1 MTANSLHIWMNIPS
15 FHQNDL
21 LNELSKYYDEFEVVY
36 AHEHDENRKLQGW
49 NSQIIQNYPSKII
62 RKDLNLWELIK
73 YIFNNRKS
81 VHIVNGIWAE
91 PSFFFVIMLLNFF
104 GANFLIY
111 SEAPLTIKKRTFIK
125 KTFLK
130 FLIKPLSKLLII
142 RAKGFL
148 AVSISGVNY
157 FQSLGVHPR
166 KIYRFGYFR
175 NIKINTYRNL
185 IPQRINLIF
194 IGQLIE
200 LKGIITLLEAI
211 KIVSKNNQ
219 SFHLTIVGTGKLAL
233 FLTSFVEKNK
243 LDKLVTFQGVVN
255 SDKITDYLEKA
266 DLLIFPSVSDGWGMV
281 VNEALQSNVPVL
293 ISDQCGAKELIK
305 HGYNGLIFKGNDLKS
320 LTENLLEFLAL
331 PIGKREMMKYNAG
344 KMRDKIR
351 IPIVSNYLN
360 LCIQQALNPIHL
372 KPIAPW
378 LND

>member
-1 MTANSLHIWMNIPS
+1 MNANSLHIWMNIPS

-21 LNELSKYYDEFEVVY
+21 FNELSKYFDEFEVVY
-36 AHEHDENRKLQGW
+36 ANEHDENRKLQGW
-49 NSQIIQNYPSKII
+49 NFEITQKYPSKII
-62 RKDLNLWELIK
+62 GKNLNVIELIG
-73 YIFNNRKS
+73 YLFSNRKS

-91 PSFFFVIMLLNFF
+91 PFFFFVIILLNIF

-111 SEAPLTIKKRTFIK
+111 SEAPITFKKRTFAK

-148 AVSISGVNY
+148 AVSVLGVDY
-157 FQSLGVHPR
+157 FQSLGVQPR

-175 NIKINTYRNL
+175 NIKLNTYKNQ

-211 KIVSKNNQ
+211 KIVSKNNK

-255 SDKITDYLEKA
+255 SDKIIDYIEKA
-266 DLLIFPSVSDGWGMV
+266 DLMIFPSISDGWGMV
-281 VNEALQSNVPVL
+281 VNEALQSSVPVL

-305 HGYNGLIFKGNDLKS
+305 DGYNGLIFKGNDLKS
-320 LTENLLEFLAL
+320 LTKNLMKFLAL
-331 PIGKREMMKYNAG
+331 PIEKRNMMKYNAG
-344 KMRDKIR
+344 KMGDKIR
-351 IPIVSNYLN
+351 IPVVSNYLN
-360 LCIQQALNPIHL
+360 LCIQHALNPIHP

>member
-1 MTANSLHIWMNIPS
+1 MNANSLHIWMNIPS

-21 LNELSKYYDEFEVVY
+21 FNELSKYFGEFEVIY

-62 RKDLNLWELIK
+62 RKDLNLLKLIG
-73 YIFNNRKS
+73 YSFSNRKS
-81 VHIVNGIWAE
+81 VHVVSGIWAE
-91 PSFFFVIMLLNFF
+91 PSFFFVIILLNIF
-104 GANFLIY
+104 GASFLIY
-111 SEAPLTIKKRTFIK
+111 SEAPLTTKKRTFIK

-130 FLIKPLSKLLII
+130 FLIKPLSNLLII

-148 AVSISGVNY
+148 AVSVLGVDY
-157 FQSLGVHPR
+157 FQSLGVQPR

-175 NIKINTYRNL
+175 NIKLNTYKNQ

-194 IGQLIE
+194 TGQLIE

-211 KIVSKNNQ
+211 KIVSKNNK

-255 SDKITDYLEKA
+255 SDKIIDYIEKA
-266 DLLIFPSVSDGWGMV
+266 DLMIFPSISDGWGMV
-281 VNEALQSNVPVL
+281 VNEALQSSVPVL

-305 HGYNGLIFKGNDLKS
+305 DGYNGLIFKGNDLKS
-320 LTENLLEFLAL
+320 LTKNLLEFLAL
-331 PIGKREMMKYNAG
+331 PIEKRNMMKYNAG
-344 KMRDKIR
+344 KMGDKIR
-351 IPIVSNYLN
+351 IPVVSNYLN
-360 LCIQQALNPIHL
+360 LCIQHALNPIHP

>member
-1 MTANSLHIWMNIPS
+1 MNANSLHIWMNIPS

-21 LNELSKYYDEFEVVY
+21 FNELSKYFGEFEVIY

-62 RKDLNLWELIK
+62 RKDLNLLKLIGYLFSK
-73 YIFNNRKS
+73 RKS

-91 PSFFFVIMLLNFF
+91 PAFFFVIILLNIF
-104 GANFLIY
+104 GASFLIY

-148 AVSISGVNY
+148 AVSVLGVDY
-157 FQSLGVHPR
+157 FQSLGVQPR

-175 NIKINTYRNL
+175 NIKLNTYKNQ

-200 LKGIITLLEAI
+200 LKGIINLLEAI
-211 KIVSKNNQ
+211 KIVSKNNK

-255 SDKITDYLEKA
+255 SDKIIDYIEKA
-266 DLLIFPSVSDGWGMV
+266 DLMIFPSISDGWGMV
-281 VNEALQSNVPVL
+281 VNEALQSSVPVL
-293 ISDQCGAKELIK
+293 ISHQCGAKELIK
-305 HGYNGLIFKGNDLKS
+305 DGYNGLIFKGNDLKS
-320 LTENLLEFLAL
+320 LTKNLMKFLAL
-331 PIGKREMMKYNAG
+331 PIEKRNMMKYNAG
-344 KMRDKIR
+344 KMGDKIR
-351 IPIVSNYLN
+351 IPVVSNYLN
-360 LCIQQALNPIHL
+360 LCIQHALNPIHP

>member
-1 MTANSLHIWMNIPS
+1 MNIPS

-21 LNELSKYYDEFEVVY
+21 FNELTKYFDEFEVIY
-36 AHEHDENRKLQGW
+36 AHEHDEKRKLQGW
-49 NSQIIQNYPSKII
+49 NFEIIENYSSKII
-62 RKDLNLWELIK
+62 GKDLNLWGLIG
-73 YIFNNRKS
+73 YVFNNRKS

-91 PSFFFVIMLLNFF
+91 PSFFFVIILLNIF

-125 KTFLK
+125 KIFLK
-130 FLIKPLSKLLII
+130 YFLKSISNLLII

-148 AVSISGVNY
+148 AVSFSGVDY
-157 FQSLGVHPR
+157 FQSLGVQPR

-175 NIKINTYRNL
+175 NIKLNTYKNQ

-200 LKGIITLLEAI
+200 LKGIVTLLEAI

-219 SFHLTIVGTGKLAL
+219 LFHLTIVGTGKLAP

-243 LDKLVTFQGVVN
+243 LDKLVTFQGVVD
-255 SDKITDYLEKA
+255 SDKVTDYLEKA
-266 DLLIFPSVSDGWGMV
+266 DLLIFPSISDGWGMV

-305 HGYNGLIFKGNDLKS
+305 DGCNGLIFKGNDLKS

-331 PIGKREMMKYNAG
+331 PIEKRDMMKYNAG
-344 KMRDKIR
+344 KMGDKIR
-351 IPIVSNYLN
+351 IPIVSNYIN
-360 LCIQQALNPIHL
+360 LCIQHALNPIHP

>member
-1 MTANSLHIWMNIPS
+1 MNIPS

-91 PSFFFVIMLLNFF
+91 PFFFFVIILLNIF

-111 SEAPLTIKKRTFIK
+111 SEAPLNIKKRTFIK
-125 KTFLK
+125 KIFLE

-157 FQSLGVHPR
+157 FQSLGVHIN

-175 NIKINTYRNL
+175 NIKLNTYRNL

-211 KIVSKNNQ
+211 KIVSKNNK

-305 HGYNGLIFKGNDLKS
+305 YEYNGLIFKGNNLKS

-344 KMRDKIR
+344 KMGDKIR

-360 LCIQQALNPIHL
+360 LCIQHALNPIHL